1 MLIPKETIQDAKEKL
16 GDGNAD
22 LIAQIL
28 ELKEYDQKN
37 MRSLCPFHEEKTP
50 SFIYD
55 TKRHCFHC
63 FGKCGINVDAVT
75 AYMHTGMTYVEACK
89 EFFEQAK
96 VKFAFGEH
104 KVKTKKQYK
113 YPVGVPIND
122 KKIIYKY
129 LGLRQISKETID
141 YCDVREDKHGNVVFN
156 FYDSND
162 TLTLVKY
169 RPSHAIDKTKGEI
182 KCWCEKDA
190 DTANILFNMNRI
202 NVSEPLLVTE
212 GECFPGYTEVLTKDG
227 WLRLDEYDGQEVMQI
242 NDSLNGDFV
251 RPLAYIKKEYSG
263 DILSYNTGGNYEQ
276 ATTPGHNLVYT
287 NKKTLELCKKKA
299 EDFYTSANMS
309 GSRFQTTCMY
319 DGDGLELS
327 NAMIALYL
335 AVSADGSIRNRKKWS
350 DENYC
355 DISFKKERKKNRLS
369 AILKDLSIPYSRN
382 DNIAAEGYSSF
393 AFRIPKW
400 FKKEIPI
407 EFATKSS
414 IEQKKFILD
423 ELVYWDGNRVNGR
436 TQTEYSSKLIH
447 NVTVIQL
454 IAHTC
459 GMMSTIM
466 HRKNQ
471 FGEWYQLSILNKSYV
486 TYQKTKGMITSH
498 LDGFVYCVTVP
509 TGMIMVR
516 QNNKISI
523 TGNCDQLAAVE
534 SGYKNSVSVPLG
546 ANNYGWIE
554 ENWEW
559 LEQFD
564 SIILAF
570 DNDEAGRKAQKECIY
585 RLGSWRTKIMDIP
598 ESVTLVDGSVVKVKD
613 INEMLYYFGKE
624 SVLAAILNAK
634 DSPVDSLVDYS
645 DIHEVDLSEIDG
657 IETGIQELDR
667 EIMRLFYGT
676 FNILTGINGC
686 VDCETEYFNGRKWKK
701 ISEYTSGDTVLQYN
715 KNGTTKLVNPQCYH
729 KYFCNEFYLL
739 KSHDGL
745 VNQKVSPEHNLVL
758 SDNGK
763 IIKINVEEY
772 ISKEMYKNKNLKF
785 INTFSSECNIELYN
799 TLKVTDEQMS
809 GVSLMFIENMS
820 GDAANSDIADYI
832 QFDLAKKG
840 YSSIVTNEKY
850 SNHIDVVKRN
860 DGDIYIHKEKSA
872 DGFKYCFTVPSG
884 MLVLR
889 RNGRINITGNSGK
902 SSFLSQLVAQSIDQ
916 NKDVWMYSKE
926 LPNYMLKNWQTYIFA
941 GRRHISEYM
950 AQNGSV
956 YYKVNDGVKR
966 AIDDY
971 YRGHLKIYKDGY
983 KNSIQ
988 SIKTSMED
996 SARKFGSKL
1005 FIIDNLTAMNFEC
1018 NDNEKWSKQVDFINW
1033 SIDFAQKYHVV
1044 VMLVIHPK
1052 KIEAMRRLTKLDVQG
1067 LGSIVDLAHRLIS
1080 LYRVSP
1086 KEKMGVMKQAG
1097 GGWLTKPVEFDVLLD
1112 VLKDRMRGREGL
1124 AVGLHYDTPSR
1135 RFYTNENEFRHQY
1148 RWDKTKYEDE
1158 IPYPKVNE
1166 PEIFGNKELL

>member
-212 GECFPGYTEVLTKDG
+212 GEV
-227 WLRLDEYDGQEVMQI
+227 
-242 NDSLNGDFV
+242 
-251 RPLAYIKKEYSG
+251 
-263 DILSYNTGGNYEQ
+263 
-276 ATTPGHNLVYT
+276 
-287 NKKTLELCKKKA
+287 
-299 EDFYTSANMS
+299 
-309 GSRFQTTCMY
+309 
-319 DGDGLELS
+319 
-327 NAMIALYL
+327 
-335 AVSADGSIRNRKKWS
+335 
-350 DENYC
+350 
-355 DISFKKERKKNRLS
+355 
-369 AILKDLSIPYSRN
+369 
-382 DNIAAEGYSSF
+382 
-393 AFRIPKW
+393 
-400 FKKEIPI
+400 
-407 EFATKSS
+407 
-414 IEQKKFILD
+414 
-423 ELVYWDGNRVNGR
+423 
-436 TQTEYSSKLIH
+436 
-447 NVTVIQL
+447 
-454 IAHTC
+454 
-459 GMMSTIM
+459 
-466 HRKNQ
+466 
-471 FGEWYQLSILNKSYV
+471 
-486 TYQKTKGMITSH
+486 
-498 LDGFVYCVTVP
+498 
-509 TGMIMVR
+509 
-516 QNNKISI
+516 
-523 TGNCDQLAAVE
+523 DQLAAVE

-598 ESVTLVDGSVVKVKD
+598 EEVKLLDGTIVKVKD

-624 SVLAAILNAK
+624 AVLAAILNAK

-686 VDCETEYFNGRKWKK
+686 VDCETEYFDGRKWKK
-701 ISEYTSGDTVLQYN
+701 ISEYTSGDMVLQYN

-758 SDNGK
+758 SDDGK
-763 IIKINVEEY
+763 IIKINVEKY

-785 INTFSSECNIELYN
+785 INTFSSECNIELD
-799 TLKVTDEQMS
+799 TEIKTTEEEMS
-809 GVSLMFIENMS
+809 KVSLMFVENTS
-820 GDAANSDIADYI
+820 GDASNSNIADYI

-850 SNHIDVVKRN
+850 NHHIEVVKRT
-860 DGDIYIHKEKSA
+860 DVDIYINKEKSA